1 MNINIENVN
10 DSKNK
15 YVKKFSS
22 IFGIFLANN
31 LKSPAMIRSEETE
44 ILDIVKHAKNEWL
57 DASRSFEQVH
67 DEELVDY
74 FTYKMKACELRYAY
88 FLKKAKEMGIK
99 SIEID
104 RPTHNENINS
114 NINT

>member
-1 MNINIENVN
+1 MNINIVNVKN
-10 DSKNK
+10 SKSK
-15 YVKKFSS
+15 YLKKFSR
-22 IFGIFLANN
+22 IFGRFLANN
-31 LKSPAMIRSEETE
+31 LRSPEMVTSEETE
-44 ILDIVKHAKNEWL
+44 ILDIVRHAKNEWL

-104 RPTHNENINS
+104 RPVQSGSVDANIN
-114 NINT
+114 I

>member
-1 MNINIENVN
+1 MNINIVNVKN
-10 DSKNK
+10 SKNK
-15 YVKKFSS
+15 YLKKFTS
-22 IFGIFLANN
+22 IFGRFLANN
-31 LKSPAMIRSEETE
+31 LRSPALVTSEETE

-104 RPTHNENINS
+104 RPVNSESAKANINA
-114 NINT
+114 